1 MSHDK
6 QKLILIGNGM
16 AGVRFL
22 EHLIDQENH
31 PYDITV
37 FGSESHGGYNR
48 ILLSPLLSGE
58 QTLEDII
65 THPVEWYE
73 KNNITLLTGKTI
85 IEIDREKQ
93 FVTDHENRS
102 YNYDKLIIATGSN
115 PFVPPIPG
123 FDLNSV
129 LTYRTI
135 EDVDAMMETAQSK
148 SNAVVIGGGLLGL
161 EAAYGLKTQGMNVTV
176 LHLGPVLME
185 NQLDA
190 TASNMLI
197 RSLEDKG
204 IKILTEANTKSI
216 NGKNDH
222 VESLELSDGTVL
234 ETDLVVMTVGIR
246 PNISLAQSTELECER
261 GILVNDYLQTSDPNI
276 YALGECVQ
284 HRDTCY
290 GLVAPLYE
298 QAEICAKNICAN
310 TNVSYEGSVTATG
323 LKVTGVSLFSAGQ
336 FLEDDQCKV
345 ITLNDDAKGIYRKL
359 VFKENL
365 LIGALLYGDIN
376 SSLWYQELIQS
387 QEDITPYKSFIMFGS
402 DYIPQET
409 SDESQSQAA

>member
-1 MSHDK
+1 MSRDK

-22 EHLIDQENH
+22 EHMLQQENSTFE
-31 PYDITV
+31 ITV
-37 FGSESHGGYNR
+37 FGSEPHGGYNR

-58 QTLEDII
+58 QNLQDII
-65 THPVEWYE
+65 THPIQWYQE
-73 KNNITLLTGKTI
+73 NHINLISGKTI
-85 IEIDREKQ
+85 VEINREKQ

-102 YNYDKLIIATGSN
+102 HNYDKLVIATGSN

-123 FDLNSV
+123 HDLKGV

-135 EDVDAMMETAQSK
+135 EDVDAMMETAKTK

-176 LHLGPVLME
+176 LHLGSVLME

-190 TASNMLI
+190 KASKLLVS
-197 RSLEDKG
+197 SLEEKG
-204 IKILTEANTKSI
+204 INILTEANTKSI
-216 NGKNDH
+216 NGSNGQ
-222 VESLELSDGTVL
+222 VESLELNDGTVL
-234 ETDLVVMTVGIR
+234 DADLVVMTVGIR

-261 GILVNDYLQTSDPNI
+261 GILVNDYLLTSDQNI

-284 HRDTCY
+284 HRGQCY

-298 QAEICAKNICAN
+298 QAEICANNICEISNSA
-310 TNVSYEGSVTATG
+310 YEGSVTATG

-336 FLEDDQCKV
+336 FLEDDDCKI
-345 ITLNDDAKGIYRKL
+345 ITVNDDAKGVYRKL
-359 VFKENL
+359 VFKDNK

-387 QEDITPYKSFIMFGS
+387 KQDITPYKSFIMFGQ
-402 DYIPQET
+402 DYLPQET
-409 SDESQSQAA
+409 SKPKQSVAA